1 MVDLHK
7 EFAPKGLEIVR
18 NPSRAAVVVAALALL
33 LLMLMLLLFLL
44 ILLFLLFLLFLPI
57 LLFLLFLFYRVLKK
71 NLSPFNFIL

>member
-18 NPSRAAVVVAALALL
+18 NPSRAAVGVAVVALALL
-33 LLMLMLLLFLL
+33 LLMLMLLLILL
-44 ILLFLLFLLFLPI
+44 ILLFLLFLPV

-71 NLSPFNFIL
+71 KSQPNNFIL